1 MAERRE
7 RLNMAYWIGT
17 GSLIVGILAILGLV
31 DLFRTRHTME
41 TWQLVLWAALIILV
55 PLIGL
60 IAYLF
65 WRISRSEAMQDAL
78 SVPRDQ
84 TPPGERPVTF
94 DK

>member
-1 MAERRE
+1 
-7 RLNMAYWIGT
+7 MAYWIGT
-17 GSLIVGILAILGLV
+17 GSVIVLILAILGLV
-31 DLFRTRHTME
+31 DLFRNRDTME
-41 TWQLVLWAALIILV
+41 TWQVVLWAALIILI

-65 WRISRSEAMQDAL
+65 WRISRSEAMEDAL

-84 TPPGERPVTF
+84 TRPDERPMIA